1 MDVNNDGMISLEEFS
16 EQYIE
21 LIKRLRMRQ
30 IELEDRMLEHYE
42 QYKFNKKSLTNPN
55 NQSLTQGKCQFK
67 IVEVRNLPSNIAN
80 P

>member
-55 NQSLTQGKCQFK
+55 N
-67 IVEVRNLPSNIAN
+67 
-80 P
+80 